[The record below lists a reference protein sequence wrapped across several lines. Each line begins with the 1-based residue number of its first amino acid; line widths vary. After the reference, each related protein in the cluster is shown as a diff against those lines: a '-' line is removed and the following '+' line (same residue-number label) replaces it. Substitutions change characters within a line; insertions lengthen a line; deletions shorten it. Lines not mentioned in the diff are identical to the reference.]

1 VSINT
6 HDGYAVLIALDCI
19 KRRKLGF
26 EPIDYFEHGWCFD
39 HTNEQVLNK

>member
-6 HDGYAVLIALDCI
+6 HDGYAVLFAQDCI
-19 KRRKLGF
+19 KRRDSAF
-26 EPIDYFEHGWCFD
+26 EPVDYFEHGWCFD